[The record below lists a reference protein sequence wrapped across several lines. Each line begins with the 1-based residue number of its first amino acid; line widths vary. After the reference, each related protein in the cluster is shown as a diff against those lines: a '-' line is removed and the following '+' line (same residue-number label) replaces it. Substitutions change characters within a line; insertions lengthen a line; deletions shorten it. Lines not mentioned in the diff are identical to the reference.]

1 MEMNDSSERARSV
14 TVVPDDRLIAVNG
27 AALFFEFEAPET
39 LHALQWSGESGH
51 MELTGEENRLLEA
64 ASYETEVAP
73 YVSLWQAE
81 KARLDKAAAEAAEEY
96 NSLANTKARKLAEIN
111 AACDAALAA
120 LTASYPASELLTF
133 DKQEAEAACDAA
145 LAALTASYPASELL
159 TFDKQEAE
167 ARALLADP
175 EASTPFL
182 TPLAAARGMETEEL
196 ARKVIAKA
204 DAFTTASGHVIGLR
218 QKDEDR
224 LKAAQSVEDVA
235 AIVPDYALPEVG

>member
-1 MEMNDSSERARSV
+1 MPSV
-14 TVVPDDRLIAVNG
+14 TVVPGDRLIIVDSVPIV
-27 AALFFEFEAPET
+27 FESPFSVQPHGPGEM
-39 LHALQWSGESGH
+39 HALQWNGTSGEI
-51 MELTGEENRLLEA
+51 EWTDDYNWPLELEA
-64 ASYETEVAP
+64 YEDEVAP
-73 YVSLWQAE
+73 YVALWQAE
-81 KARLDKAAAEAAEEY
+81 KARREKAAAEAAEEY
-96 NSLANTKARKLAEIN
+96 NSLASTKARKLAEIN

-120 LTASYPASELLTF
+120 LTAGYPS
-133 DKQEAEAACDAA
+133 
-145 LAALTASYPASELL
+145 SELL

-175 EASTPFL
+175 EAATPFL
-182 TPLAAARGMETEEL
+182 TPLAAARGLETEEL

-235 AIVPDYALPEVG
+235 AIVPEYRLPEAG

>member
-27 AALFFEFEAPET
+27 VALFFEFEAPET

-51 MELTGEENRLLEA
+51 MELTGEDNRLLEA

-133 DKQEAEAACDAA
+133 DKQEAEA
-145 LAALTASYPASELL
+145 
-159 TFDKQEAE
+159 
-167 ARALLADP
+167 RALLADP
-175 EASTPFL
+175 EAVTPFL
-182 TPLAAARGMETEEL
+182 TPLAAARGMETEAL

-235 AIVPDYALPEVG
+235 AIVPEYHLPEAE

>member
-1 MEMNDSSERARSV
+1 MEQTETSQRAQSV
-14 TVVPDDRLIAVNG
+14 TVVPDDHLIAVNG
-27 AALFFEFEAPET
+27 KALFFTFEAPGN
-39 LHALQWSGESGH
+39 LHALQWNGESGH
-51 MELTGEENRLLEA
+51 MELTGEDNHLLDA

-73 YVSLWQAE
+73 YVALWQAE
-81 KARLDKAAAEAAEEY
+81 KERLDKAAAEAAEEY
-96 NSLANTKARKLAEIN
+96 NSLANTKARKLTEIN

-120 LTASYPASELLTF
+120 LTSSYPSSELLTF
-133 DKQEAEAACDAA
+133 DKQEV
-145 LAALTASYPASELL
+145 
-159 TFDKQEAE
+159 E

-182 TPLAAARGMETEEL
+182 TPLAAARGLETEEL

-235 AIVPDYALPEVG
+235 AIVPDYRLPEAG

>member
-1 MEMNDSSERARSV
+1 MPVV
-14 TVVPDDRLIAVNG
+14 TVVPKDRLIIVDG
-27 AALFFEFEAPET
+27 VALNLSFDAPESM
-39 LHALQWSGESGH
+39 HALQWDGQRGH
-51 MELTGEENRLLEA
+51 IEWADDDNWPLEPEA
-64 ASYETEVAP
+64 YNDEVAP
-73 YVSLWQAE
+73 YVALWQAE
-81 KARLDKAAAEAAEEY
+81 KALRDKAAAEAAEEY
-96 NSLANTKARKLAEIN
+96 NSRASTKARKLAEIN

-120 LTASYPASELLTF
+120 LTASYPS
-133 DKQEAEAACDAA
+133 
-145 LAALTASYPASELL
+145 SELL

-175 EASTPFL
+175 EAATPFL
-182 TPLAAARGMETEEL
+182 TPLAAARGLETEEL

-235 AIVPDYALPEVG
+235 AIVPEYRLPEAG

>member
-27 AALFFEFEAPET
+27 VALFFEFEAPET

-51 MELTGEENRLLEA
+51 MELTGEDNRLLEA

-133 DKQEAEAACDAA
+133 DKQEAEA
-145 LAALTASYPASELL
+145 
-159 TFDKQEAE
+159 
-167 ARALLADP
+167 RALLADP

-182 TPLAAARGMETEEL
+182 TPLAAARGLETEAL

-235 AIVPDYALPEVG
+235 AIAPDYALPEVG

>member
-133 DKQEAEAACDAA
+133 DKQEAEA
-145 LAALTASYPASELL
+145 
-159 TFDKQEAE
+159 
-167 ARALLADP
+167 RALLADP

>member
-96 NSLANTKARKLAEIN
+96 NSLANTKSRKLAEIN

-120 LTASYPASELLTF
+120 LTADYPE
-133 DKQEAEAACDAA
+133 
-145 LAALTASYPASELL
+145 SELL

-175 EASTPFL
+175 EAATPFL
-182 TPLAAARGMETEEL
+182 TPLAAARGLETEEL

-224 LKAAQSVEDVA
+224 LKAAQTVEDVA
-235 AIVPDYALPEVG
+235 AIVPEYRLPEAE

>member
-51 MELTGEENRLLEA
+51 MELTGEDNRLLEA

-133 DKQEAEAACDAA
+133 DKQEAEA
-145 LAALTASYPASELL
+145 
-159 TFDKQEAE
+159 
-167 ARALLADP
+167 RALLAGP
-175 EASTPFL
+175 EAVTPFL
-182 TPLAAARGMETEEL
+182 TPLAAARGLETEEL

>member
-1 MEMNDSSERARSV
+1 MPVV
-14 TVVPDDRLIAVNG
+14 TVVPKDRLIIVDG
-27 AALFFEFEAPET
+27 LALRVVFDAPDN
-39 LHALQWSGESGH
+39 LHALQWRGESGH
-51 MELTGEENRLLEA
+51 KEFTDKGNEPLETGDYDA
-64 ASYETEVAP
+64 EVAP
-73 YVSLWQAE
+73 YVAVWQAE
-81 KARLDKAAAEAAEEY
+81 KERLDRAAAEAAEEY

-120 LTASYPASELLTF
+120 LTAGYPS
-133 DKQEAEAACDAA
+133 
-145 LAALTASYPASELL
+145 SELL

-175 EASTPFL
+175 EAATPFL
-182 TPLAAARGMETEEL
+182 TPLAAARGMTVEEL

-224 LKAAQSVEDVA
+224 LTVAQTVEDVA
-235 AIVPDYALPEVG
+235 AIVPEYRMPEVG

>member
-73 YVSLWQAE
+73 YVALWQAE
-81 KARLDKAAAEAAEEY
+81 KDRLDKAAAEAAEEY

-120 LTASYPASELLTF
+120 LTASYPS
-133 DKQEAEAACDAA
+133 
-145 LAALTASYPASELL
+145 SELL

-175 EASTPFL
+175 EAVTPFL
-182 TPLAAARGMETEEL
+182 TPLAAARGMETEAL

-235 AIVPDYALPEVG
+235 AIVPEYHLPEAE

>member
-1 MEMNDSSERARSV
+1 MPVV
-14 TVVPDDRLIAVNG
+14 TVVPKDRLIIVDG
-27 AALFFEFEAPET
+27 VALNFVFDAPET
-39 LHALQWSGESGH
+39 MHALQWDGQRGH
-51 MELTGEENRLLEA
+51 IEWADDDNWPLEPEA
-64 ASYETEVAP
+64 YNDEVAP
-73 YVSLWQAE
+73 YVALWQAE
-81 KARLDKAAAEAAEEY
+81 KALRDKAAAEAAEEY
-96 NSLANTKARKLAEIN
+96 NSLASTKARKLAEIN

-120 LTASYPASELLTF
+120 LTAGYPS
-133 DKQEAEAACDAA
+133 
-145 LAALTASYPASELL
+145 SELL

-175 EASTPFL
+175 EAATPFL
-182 TPLAAARGMETEEL
+182 TPLAAARGLETEEL

-235 AIVPDYALPEVG
+235 VIVPEYRLPEAG

>member
-1 MEMNDSSERARSV
+1 MPVV
-14 TVVPDDRLIAVNG
+14 TVVPKDRLIIVDG
-27 AALFFEFEAPET
+27 VALNLSFDAPESM
-39 LHALQWSGESGH
+39 HALQWDGQRGH
-51 MELTGEENRLLEA
+51 IEWADDDNWPLEPEA
-64 ASYETEVAP
+64 YNDEVAP
-73 YVSLWQAE
+73 YVALWQAE
-81 KARLDKAAAEAAEEY
+81 KALRDKAAAEAAEEY
-96 NSLANTKARKLAEIN
+96 NSLASTKARKLAEIN

-120 LTASYPASELLTF
+120 LTADYPE
-133 DKQEAEAACDAA
+133 
-145 LAALTASYPASELL
+145 SELL

-175 EASTPFL
+175 EAATPFL
-182 TPLAAARGMETEEL
+182 TPLAAARGLETEEL

-235 AIVPDYALPEVG
+235 AIVPEYRLPEAG

>member
-1 MEMNDSSERARSV
+1 MTFSIGQTFEGAYPPE
-14 TVVPDDRLIAVNG
+14 
-27 AALFFEFEAPET
+27 AALWCNENDAYIEEHDGGYIIVAIPAP
-39 LHALQWSGESGH
+39 AL
-51 MELTGEENRLLEA
+51 EEVKTA
-64 ASYETEVAP
+64 
-73 YVSLWQAE
+73 
-81 KARLDKAAAEAAEEY
+81 
-96 NSLANTKARKLAEIN
+96 KLVEIN

-120 LTASYPASELLTF
+120 LTASYPST
-133 DKQEAEAACDAA
+133 
-145 LAALTASYPASELL
+145 ELL

-182 TPLAAARGMETEEL
+182 TPLAAARGLEIEEL

-224 LKAAQSVEDVA
+224 LKAAQSVEDVT
-235 AIVPDYALPEVG
+235 AIVPEYRLPEAE

>member
-1 MEMNDSSERARSV
+1 MDLTETSQRAQSV

-27 AALFFEFEAPET
+27 APLFFDFEAPGT
-39 LHALQWSGESGH
+39 LHALQWNGESGH
-51 MELTGEENRLLEA
+51 MELTGEDNRLLDA
-64 ASYETEVAP
+64 AAYETDVAP
-73 YVSLWQAE
+73 YVVLWQAE
-81 KARLDKAAAEAAEEY
+81 KERQDKAAAEAAEEY

-120 LTASYPASELLTF
+120 LTASYPST
-133 DKQEAEAACDAA
+133 
-145 LAALTASYPASELL
+145 ELL

-182 TPLAAARGMETEEL
+182 TPLAAARGLETEEL

-224 LKAAQSVEDVA
+224 LKAAQSVEDVT
-235 AIVPDYALPEVG
+235 AIVPDYRLPEAG

>member
-1 MEMNDSSERARSV
+1 MPVV
-14 TVVPDDRLIAVNG
+14 TVVPKDRLIIVDG
-27 AALFFEFEAPET
+27 VALNLSFDAPESM
-39 LHALQWSGESGH
+39 HALQWDGQRGH
-51 MELTGEENRLLEA
+51 IEWADDDNWPLEPEA
-64 ASYETEVAP
+64 YNDEVAP
-73 YVSLWQAE
+73 YVALWQAE
-81 KARLDKAAAEAAEEY
+81 KDRLDKAAAEAAEEY

-120 LTASYPASELLTF
+120 LTASYPS
-133 DKQEAEAACDAA
+133 
-145 LAALTASYPASELL
+145 SELL

-175 EASTPFL
+175 EAATPFL
-182 TPLAAARGMETEEL
+182 TPLAAARGMTVEEL

-235 AIVPDYALPEVG
+235 AIVPEYRLPEAG

>member
-1 MEMNDSSERARSV
+1 MPVV
-14 TVVPDDRLIAVNG
+14 TVVPKDRLIIVDG
-27 AALFFEFEAPET
+27 VALNFVFDAPET
-39 LHALQWSGESGH
+39 MHALQWDGQRGH
-51 MELTGEENRLLEA
+51 IEWADDDNWPLEPEA
-64 ASYETEVAP
+64 YNDEVAP
-73 YVSLWQAE
+73 YVALWQAE
-81 KARLDKAAAEAAEEY
+81 KALRDKAAAEAAEEY
-96 NSLANTKARKLAEIN
+96 NSLASTKARKLAEIN

-120 LTASYPASELLTF
+120 LTAGYPS
-133 DKQEAEAACDAA
+133 
-145 LAALTASYPASELL
+145 SELL

-175 EASTPFL
+175 EAATPFL
-182 TPLAAARGMETEEL
+182 TPLAAARGLETEEL

-235 AIVPDYALPEVG
+235 AIVPEYRLPEAG

>member
-27 AALFFEFEAPET
+27 VALFFEFEAPET

-120 LTASYPASELLTF
+120 LTASYPS
-133 DKQEAEAACDAA
+133 
-145 LAALTASYPASELL
+145 SELL

-167 ARALLADP
+167 ARALLAAP
-175 EASTPFL
+175 EAVTPFL
-182 TPLAAARGMETEEL
+182 TPLAAARGMETEAL

-224 LKAAQSVEDVA
+224 LKAAQTVEDVA
-235 AIVPDYALPEVG
+235 AIVPDYALPEAG

>member
-1 MEMNDSSERARSV
+1 MPVV
-14 TVVPDDRLIAVNG
+14 TVVPKDRLIIVDG
-27 AALFFEFEAPET
+27 VALNFAFDAPET
-39 LHALQWSGESGH
+39 MHALQWDGQRGH
-51 MELTGEENRLLEA
+51 IEWEDDYNWPLEA
-64 ASYETEVAP
+64 EAYEEEVAP
-73 YVSLWQAE
+73 YVALWQAE
-81 KARLDKAAAEAAEEY
+81 KSLRDKAAAEAAEEY
-96 NSLANTKARKLAEIN
+96 NSLANTKSRKLAEIN

-120 LTASYPASELLTF
+120 LTADYPE
-133 DKQEAEAACDAA
+133 
-145 LAALTASYPASELL
+145 SELL

-175 EASTPFL
+175 EAATPFL
-182 TPLAAARGMETEEL
+182 TPLAAARGLETEEL

-235 AIVPDYALPEVG
+235 AIVPEYRLPEAG

>member
-133 DKQEAEAACDAA
+133 DKQEAEA
-145 LAALTASYPASELL
+145 
-159 TFDKQEAE
+159 
-167 ARALLADP
+167 RALLADP
-175 EASTPFL
+175 EAATPFL
-182 TPLAAARGMETEEL
+182 TPLAAARGMETEDL

-235 AIVPDYALPEVG
+235 AIAPDYALPEAE

>member
-27 AALFFEFEAPET
+27 VALFFEFEAPET

-133 DKQEAEAACDAA
+133 DKQEAEA
-145 LAALTASYPASELL
+145 
-159 TFDKQEAE
+159 
-167 ARALLADP
+167 RALLADP

-182 TPLAAARGMETEEL
+182 TPLAAARGLETEEL

>member
-1 MEMNDSSERARSV
+1 MPVV
-14 TVVPDDRLIAVNG
+14 TVVPKDRLIIVDG
-27 AALFFEFEAPET
+27 VALNLSFDAPESM
-39 LHALQWSGESGH
+39 HALQWDGQRGH
-51 MELTGEENRLLEA
+51 IEWADDDNWPLEPEA
-64 ASYETEVAP
+64 YNDEVAP
-73 YVSLWQAE
+73 YVALWQAE
-81 KARLDKAAAEAAEEY
+81 KDRLDKAAAEAAEEY

-120 LTASYPASELLTF
+120 LTASYPS
-133 DKQEAEAACDAA
+133 
-145 LAALTASYPASELL
+145 SELL

-175 EASTPFL
+175 EAATPFL
-182 TPLAAARGMETEEL
+182 TPLAAARGLETEEL

-235 AIVPDYALPEVG
+235 AIVPEYRLPEAG

>member
-27 AALFFEFEAPET
+27 VALFFEFEAPET

-133 DKQEAEAACDAA
+133 DKQEAEA
-145 LAALTASYPASELL
+145 
-159 TFDKQEAE
+159 
-167 ARALLADP
+167 RALLADP

-182 TPLAAARGMETEEL
+182 TPLAAARGLETEEL

-235 AIVPDYALPEVG
+235 AIVPEYHLPEAE

>member
-133 DKQEAEAACDAA
+133 DKQEAEA
-145 LAALTASYPASELL
+145 
-159 TFDKQEAE
+159 
-167 ARALLADP
+167 RALLADP

-182 TPLAAARGMETEEL
+182 TPLAAARGMETEAL

>member
-1 MEMNDSSERARSV
+1 MPVV
-14 TVVPDDRLIAVNG
+14 TVVPKDRLIIVDG
-27 AALFFEFEAPET
+27 VALNLSFDAPESM
-39 LHALQWSGESGH
+39 HALQWDGQRGH
-51 MELTGEENRLLEA
+51 IEWADDDNWPLEPEA
-64 ASYETEVAP
+64 YNDEVAP
-73 YVSLWQAE
+73 YVALWQAE
-81 KARLDKAAAEAAEEY
+81 KALRDKAAAEAAEEY
-96 NSLANTKARKLAEIN
+96 NSLASTKTRKLAEIN

-120 LTASYPASELLTF
+120 LTAGYPS
-133 DKQEAEAACDAA
+133 
-145 LAALTASYPASELL
+145 SELL

-175 EASTPFL
+175 EAATPFL
-182 TPLAAARGMETEEL
+182 TPLAAARGLETEEL

-235 AIVPDYALPEVG
+235 AIVPEYRLPEAG